1 MTPMEENPA
10 RTEKGDLM
18 RPAAAT
24 KVGWVSDPT
33 RPGESPNLREA
44 ATGVAEADAPRVGV
58 YVCHCG
64 GNISDVVDVE
74 RVAQAAAR
82 LPGVVVARH
91 YSAMCSQGGQNL
103 LIEDIQR
110 EKLNRIVIAACTPSL
125 HEHTFRAAAARADL
139 NPYLYEPVNVREQV
153 SWCTASHPQAA
164 TDKATRLVAAGI
176 AKARKLEPL
185 SAITMQATRHV
196 TIIGGGVSGLRAAR
210 DLSRLGLAVTLLER
224 SPFLGGRV
232 IQWHHVYPG
241 ERCGV
246 SPPAHPGERCGV
258 SPPVSPGER
267 CGVSPPVSPGDIRAR
282 DLVAQLAEA
291 VTADPNITVH
301 TQAEIVAASGCIG
314 NFQLRVRI
322 KPRGVEG
329 LEPAEIEAAIA
340 ACPVRVPSEFDF
352 GLAERKAIYRP
363 YADCWPVMP
372 AIDWNVCTRC
382 GECRTAAGGKGIS
395 LDSTE
400 THLDLATGAIVLATG
415 FDLYQP
421 ADGEFGYRQYPQVV
435 TLAEF
440 ERLLDPQGPTKGRL
454 EYQGRPVR
462 NICLIHCVGSR
473 QIEGVHPPG
482 GNGKINAH
490 CSRVC
495 CTASL
500 RAAIEIRR
508 RFPEVNVFDLHQDIR
523 TYGRGQEE
531 YYTEASRR
539 GVIFLRYAGE
549 QPPSVSAGTQGD
561 GPALI
566 VRVKDLLTFG
576 EELDVPA
583 DLVVLATGMLPR
595 DIEDLIG
602 HLKIARSEDGFLQ
615 EVHPKLRPVE
625 MAVGGV
631 FVAGTCQ
638 APMDILESCAAAGA
652 AAAKASA
659 LLSREVIELDPFRAR
674 VDVDRCQ
681 GHGKCVAACEH
692 QRAIQLVPS
701 ERDGRTVSL
710 AHVNSALCNGCGMCV
725 PVCPTGAIQVAGW
738 RLDQFEAMVDAL
750 VGDAA

>member
-1 MTPMEENPA
+1 MEENPTRNA
-10 RTEKGDLM
+10 MDCTSG
-18 RPAAAT
+18 AAET
-24 KVGWVSDPT
+24 N
-33 RPGESPNLREA
+33 SPRA
-44 ATGVAEADAPRVGV
+44 GV

-74 RVAQAAAR
+74 RVTQAAAR
-82 LPGVVVARH
+82 LPGVAVARH

-110 EKLNRIVIAACTPSL
+110 ERLNRVVIAACTPSL
-125 HEHTFRAAAARADL
+125 HEHTFRAAVMRADL

-153 SWCTASHPQAA
+153 SWCTASNPQAA
-164 TDKATRLVAAGI
+164 TDKAIRLVAAGV
-176 AKARKLEPL
+176 AKAKKLEPL

-196 TIIGGGVSGLRAAR
+196 TVIGGGVSGLRAAR

-232 IQWHHVYPG
+232 SQWHQVYPGQRCGVSPSVPPG
-241 ERCGV
+241 ERCG
-246 SPPAHPGERCGV
+246 A
-258 SPPVSPGER
+258 SPPVLSDDVP
-267 CGVSPPVSPGDIRAR
+267 AR
-282 DLVAQLAEA
+282 DLVTRLAEE

-301 TQAEIVAASGCIG
+301 TQAEIVGVSGCIG
-314 NFQLRVRI
+314 NFQLRVRV
-322 KPRGVEG
+322 KPRGVEDLG
-329 LEPAEIEAAIA
+329 PAEIEAAIA
-340 ACPVRVPSEFDF
+340 ACPVRLPSEFDF

-363 YADCWPVMP
+363 YAACSPAMP
-372 AIDWNVCTRC
+372 AIDWNVCNRC
-382 GECRTAAGGKGIS
+382 GKCRTAAGGKGIS

-421 ADGEFGYRQYPQVV
+421 ADGDFGYRRFPQVV
-435 TLAEF
+435 TLAAF
-440 ERLLDPQGPTKGRL
+440 ERLLDPQGPTGGRL
-454 EYQGRPVR
+454 EHQGRPVR
-462 NICLIHCVGSR
+462 NVCLIHCVGSR

-482 GNGKINAH
+482 PDGKINAH

-500 RAAIEIRR
+500 RAAIEVRR

-531 YYTEASRR
+531 YYTEASRS

-549 QPPSVSAGTQGD
+549 QPPSVSAGTQAD
-561 GPALI
+561 GSALI

-583 DLVVLATGMLPR
+583 DLVVLATGMIPR
-595 DIEDLIG
+595 DIEDLVG
-602 HLKIARSEDGFLQ
+602 QLKIARSEDGFLQ

-631 FVAGTCQ
+631 FMAGTCQ
-638 APMDILESCAAAGA
+638 APMDILESCAAAGS
-652 AAAKASA
+652 AAAKAAA
-659 LLSREVIELDPFRAR
+659 LLAHGEIKLDPFRAR
-674 VDVDRCQ
+674 VDPDRCQ
-681 GHGKCVAACEH
+681 GHGKCVEACAH
-692 QRAIQLVPS
+692 QQAIQLIES
-701 ERDGRTVSL
+701 ERNGRTVAVARVSL
-710 AHVNSALCNGCGMCV
+710 ALCNGCGMCV

-750 VGDAA
+750 VAEEV